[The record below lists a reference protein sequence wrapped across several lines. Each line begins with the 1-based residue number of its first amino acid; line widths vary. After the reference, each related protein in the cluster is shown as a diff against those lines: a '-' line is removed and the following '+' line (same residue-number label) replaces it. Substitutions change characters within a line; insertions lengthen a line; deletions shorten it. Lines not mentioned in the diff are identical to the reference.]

1 MRKLVL
7 SLLTAFI
14 SLTALAQQGD
24 GTFKGYLYNKE
35 YQVFLKINFVDN
47 NVVPYG
53 QELFGELPGFFGA
66 KRDPRQWLI
75 TKASVTG
82 KKSAKLDIINDYGSE
97 DLTATLSY
105 DGNGTYTLKQESGSR
120 IKIAVNRKWVK
131 IPTSLKFTRANEK
144 D

>member
-1 MRKLVL
+1 M
-7 SLLTAFI
+7 
-14 SLTALAQQGD
+14 
-24 GTFKGYLYNKE
+24 
-35 YQVFLKINFVDN
+35 FLKINFVDN
-47 NVVPYG
+47 NVVPDG
-53 QELFGELPGFFGA
+53 QELFGELSGFFGA

-82 KKSAKLDIINDYGSE
+82 KKSAKLNIINDYGSE

-131 IPTSLKFTRANEK
+131 IPTSLKFTRADEK